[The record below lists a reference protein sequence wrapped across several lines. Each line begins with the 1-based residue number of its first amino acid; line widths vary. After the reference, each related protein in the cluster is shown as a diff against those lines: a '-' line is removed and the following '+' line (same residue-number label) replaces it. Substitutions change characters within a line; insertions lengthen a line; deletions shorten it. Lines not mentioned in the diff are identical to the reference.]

1 MIKMTLELFGYAG
14 VKITAIIIELA
25 NIGLLLGLLYLYIK
39 SYRQIKIGFTIGLIL
54 FALTL
59 LIRSIL
65 TIVFLIV
72 DTDLLI
78 GRPVYIGGI
87 IQFIALAILLKI
99 TWDY

>member
-1 MIKMTLELFGYAG
+1 MTLELFGYAG

-87 IQFIALAILLKI
+87 IHFIALAILLKI